1 MLFLTHLFD
10 ILFPPRSDEE
20 IVRTITEGTLSAMV
34 SLNTVRQ
41 CTPNAVALLPFAH
54 AQVRALIHEA
64 KYHENTRAFELL
76 GYLLYDYL
84 TDIMSEEGFGKV
96 VLVPLPLSAARLKAR
111 GYNQSEEMAKRA
123 VCATVVLATDLL
135 VRVRDTASQTTLSR
149 AARVENMHGA
159 FGAVHILDPSIT
171 YLLLDDVITTGA
183 TMQSAIDA
191 LTSAGALHILP
202 LALAH

>member
-1 MLFLTHLFD
+1 MLFLTRLSD

-20 IVRTITEGTLSAMV
+20 IVRTINKDTLSAMV

-41 CTPNAVALLPFAH
+41 CHPNATALLSFSH

-64 KYHENTRAFELL
+64 KYHENMRAFELL

-96 VLVPLPLSAARLKAR
+96 VLVPLPLSAARFKAR
-111 GYNQSEEMAKRA
+111 GYNQSEEIAKRA
-123 VCATVVLATDLL
+123 TCTTVALATDLL

-149 AARVENMHGA
+149 AARVENVRGA
-159 FGAVHILDPSIT
+159 FGAAHKLDPSTT
-171 YLLLDDVITTGA
+171 YLLFDDVLTTGA

-191 LTSAGALHILP
+191 LISAGALHILP